1 MHRVEGGGMVD
12 RGVDKRGGMVDRG
25 MDKRG
30 GMVDRGVDKRG
41 GMVDRGVDKR
51 GGMVDGGVVLGLRN
65 VGMSFALVLHVSN
78 EPVFLKKYFI

>member
-1 MHRVEGGGMVD
+1 MHRVEG
-12 RGVDKRGGMVDRG
+12 
-25 MDKRG
+25 
-30 GMVDRGVDKRG
+30 G